1 MPWRRWCSS
10 GAPGIRKAI
19 TTSGTNSLGYHR
31 VRIMKIVTTQQ
42 IRNIDRRASKDF
54 GISGPVL
61 MENAAAGVMAEMER
75 FFDGLDGMRVG
86 IFCGKG
92 NNGGDGLSLARRL
105 SIRGIVV
112 RVALLASFGALK
124 GEAKANLFTLRKMDV
139 EIAENA
145 SLRVITDVVAW
156 SDIVVDA
163 MIGVGLSSPLKGAYA
178 FAAEL
183 MNASGKPVVA
193 IDIPTGI
200 NADTGEVMDRAVR
213 ADLTVTMAALKRGLV
228 LYPGADYAGQ
238 VRVADIGIP
247 TEVIDKEKIAAGFLT
262 AEAAGGL
269 LHQRERDAH
278 KGAFGH
284 LLVVAGSPGK
294 TGAAIMAARGALRAG
309 AGLVSVAT
317 PHGLVPIVQSQIV
330 ESMCVPSAESIEG
343 TLGIGSE
350 EELLKGAGSMNA
362 CIIGPGLSTHYET
375 VQVVRNLLQR
385 LTIPMVVDADGV
397 NALAGFLDIL
407 KKVKAP
413 VVMTPHPGEMARL
426 LGNSSGDVQRDRVGC
441 ATGFAVRYKVTLV
454 LKGAGTVIAT
464 PDGRVFINST
474 GNPGMATGGTG
485 DVLSGMIG
493 SLLGQG
499 YTASQAACLGVYL
512 HGLAGDLA
520 AGEKGEMGMIA
531 GDLIEKI
538 PAAIRKT
545 MEAVDVKK

>member
-1 MPWRRWCSS
+1 
-10 GAPGIRKAI
+10 
-19 TTSGTNSLGYHR
+19 
-31 VRIMKIVTTQQ
+31 MKIVTAQQ
-42 IRNIDRRASKDF
+42 IRNIDRRAIRDF

-75 FFDGLDGMRVG
+75 FFDGLAGKRVA
-86 IFCGKG
+86 IICGKG

-105 SIRGIVV
+105 GIRGIAV

-139 EIAENA
+139 EIAQNA
-145 SLRVITDVVAW
+145 SVRVIADVVAW

-163 MIGVGLSSPLKGAYA
+163 MLGVGLSSPLKGAYA
-178 FAAEL
+178 FTAEL

-193 IDIPTGI
+193 VDIPTGI
-200 NADTGEVMDRAVR
+200 NADTGEVMDTAVR

-228 LYPGADYAGQ
+228 LYPGAIYAGA

-247 TEVIDKEKIAAGFLT
+247 TEAIDKEKITTGYLT
-262 AEAAGGL
+262 AEEAGGL
-269 LHQRERDAH
+269 LHQRDRDAH
-278 KGAFGH
+278 KGVFGH

-294 TGAAIMAARGALRAG
+294 TGAAIMTARGALRTG

-317 PHGLVPIVQSQIV
+317 PHSLVPIVQSQIA

-343 TLGIGSE
+343 TLGIGSDG
-350 EELLKGAGSMNA
+350 ELLKSAGSMNA
-362 CIIGPGLSTHYET
+362 CAIGPGLSTHYET
-375 VQVVRNLLQR
+375 IQVVRNLIQR

-397 NALAGFLDIL
+397 NALAGFLGIL

-426 LGNSSGDVQRDRVGC
+426 LGISSGDVQKDRVGC
-441 ATGFAVRYKVTLV
+441 ATGFAVKYKVTLV

-485 DVLSGMIG
+485 DVLTGMIG
-493 SLLGQG
+493 SLLAQG

-520 AGEKGEMGMIA
+520 AEEKGEMSMIA

-538 PAAIRKT
+538 PAAINRT
-545 MEAVDVKK
+545 MHSRSK